1 MISIVLPLYNIAKH
15 MPSYRAC
22 LRSILKQSY
31 TNWELLLVNDGSTDG
46 THEIIE
52 KAVRS
57 DARIKALHKEHAGVE
72 AARNYGLNHAMGQFI
87 TFVDQDDMLHPEALM
102 LMRKAIVEDDSDI
115 AIVNYRRF
123 IFSTRITIPVTI
135 TPSMSKRR
143 VIPRDE
149 YMQKHYQMFFGIND
163 LPINIWGKL
172 YRTSLLRQYGNLE
185 PSLYGVEDLY
195 FNMCILPHARRI
207 SIVPD
212 QLYLYRWG
220 GWTTKPNDQLL
231 HVGLTGYNLKK
242 RQIDA
247 LNLPVYFRLTSAI
260 ELLNY
265 SLSHLGSISE
275 YRHLDESGIRDETD
289 YVLSLPDIQ
298 EAIRIVKEDG
308 KYHTLLTDYL
318 LAQDSESI
326 AREICHDMKRRRPQR
341 IIKRILLFLTNLTS

>member
-1 MISIVLPLYNIAKH
+1 MTSF
-15 MPSYRAC
+15 RAC

-46 THEIIE
+46 TDKTIE
-52 KAVRS
+52 RIART
-57 DARIKALHKEHAGVE
+57 DLRIKALHKEHAGVE
-72 AARNYGLNHAMGQFI
+72 AARNHGLSHAAGQFV
-87 TFVDQDDMLHPEALM
+87 TFIDQDDMLHPEALS
-102 LMRKAIVEDDSDI
+102 LMRAAIVGDESDV

-123 IFSTRITIPVTI
+123 ILSTRITIPVTI
-135 TPSMSKRR
+135 APSMSQRR
-143 VIPRDE
+143 VIPHDE

-172 YRTSLLRQYGNLE
+172 YRTSLLRQYGRLK

-195 FNMCILPHARRI
+195 FNMCVLPHARRI
-207 SIVPD
+207 SIVPE

-220 GWTTKPNDQLL
+220 GWTTRPNDQLL
-231 HVGLTGYNLKK
+231 QVGLTGYNLKK
-242 RQIDA
+242 QQIEA
-247 LNLPVYFRLTSAI
+247 LNLPAYYRLTSAI

-275 YRHLDESGIRDETD
+275 YRHLNELGVRTETEH
-289 YVLSLPDIQ
+289 VLSLPDVQ

-308 KYHTLLTDYL
+308 KYHTPLTDFL
-318 LAQDSESI
+318 LAQDAESI
-326 AREICHDMKRRRPQR
+326 AGEMYHGMKRRRLQR